1 MAIRPRSVAALVLF
15 VFVTAKGGTARALD
29 KQGSAHGGAAAGV
42 EESGVGVSGA
52 LMLGVSLKNDS
63 YAARPDNTGLAL
75 MRYAAHADVDVIGR
89 KLSFPLDVN
98 MFSDKQQDGLAKLR
112 PSELD
117 VIAGVT
123 TTWDAGPGA
132 VELGAR
138 VEHDRP
144 VDQEGKSQTYGD
156 VRGRYL
162 FSLAQLSPGFADR
175 FPHTN
180 VTGWATLGWFAYNKT
195 YYARPDNTGLALF
208 RYALHSE
215 LALLDGHLAFA
226 LDATFFT
233 DKQAENV
240 VRPSEL
246 DLTPEIITRFDRFE
260 VHLAYEHDRPLDT
273 DTLVQSFVYLLAA
286 WGF

>member
-1 MAIRPRSVAALVLF
+1 MVIRPRSLVAVALLCIT
-15 VFVTAKGGTARALD
+15 VTEGTARALD

-42 EESGVGVSGA
+42 DENGFGVSGS
-52 LMLGVSLKNDS
+52 LMMGVSLINNS
-63 YAARPDNTGLAL
+63 YAARPDNSGLAL
-75 MRYAAHADVDVIGR
+75 MRYAAHADVDIIGR
-89 KLSFPLDVN
+89 KLSLPLDVN

-117 VIAGVT
+117 LIVGVT
-123 TTWDAGPGA
+123 TTWDAGRGA

-144 VDQEGKSQTYGD
+144 VDQEGKAQTYGD

-162 FSLAQLSPGFADR
+162 YALAPLSPGFAQR

-208 RYALHSE
+208 RYALHNE
-215 LALLDGHLAFA
+215 LALLDGRLAFA
-226 LDATFFT
+226 LDLTFFT

-240 VRPSEL
+240 FRPSEL

-260 VHLAYEHDRPLDT
+260 VHLAYEHDAPLDT
-273 DTLVQSFVYLLAA
+273 NTLVQRFVYLLAA